1 MNHTILVQR
10 TAQEIERIGELLDV
24 DISRR
29 ALPRSPDAAHINY
42 HRLRVIRERLEGLQP
57 SEPDRDPEDELLDR
71 ISRIEGIGPSTM
83 DKIRTGLVDEPSD
96 VKDEG

>member
-1 MNHTILVQR
+1 MNYTILVQR

-29 ALPRSPDAAHINY
+29 ALPRSPDAAHVNY
-42 HRLRVIRERLEGLQP
+42 HRLRLIRERIEGIQP
-57 SEPDRDPEDELLDR
+57 GELDGDPEAQLLDR
-71 ISRIEGIGPSTM
+71 ISQIEGIGPSTM
-83 DKIRTGLVDEPSD
+83 DKIRAGLTDEPSD